1 MEKTEIEKSDVLGT
15 LKKFFQWEA
24 VGGVLLAFATI
35 LALIVA
41 NTSLDSFFSDIFK
54 MPVIVKFG
62 DFGVEKTFLHWIND
76 GLMVVFFFMVGLEL
90 KREWIEGELSKPE
103 SRVLP
108 GICAI
113 MGMLVPA
120 LIYIIFNYND
130 SIRMKGWAIPAATDI
145 AFALGVLS
153 LFGKKVPVGLKVF
166 LVSLAI
172 MDDVGVIIIIA
183 IFYTAQISQ
192 AALIFAGSMLV
203 ILWTLNKKKVY
214 ILSPYLW
221 FGLLLWLC
229 VLKSGVHATLA
240 GVLLAFFIPIR
251 NHKNGSSPL
260 RKLEHELHPLVM
272 LVILPLFAFANA
284 RVPLNIEQIQ
294 GMMDSASLGVI
305 LGLVLGKP
313 IGILLGAWL
322 GIKVFKASLPEG
334 MNQTL
339 LIGLAFLCGIGFT
352 MSLFITT
359 LAFEQN
365 IDLVVGSRMGILVAS
380 LIASMIGALL
390 ISIGLR
396 QKSQ

>member
-1 MEKTEIEKSDVLGT
+1 MHKTDVLGT
-15 LKKFFQWEA
+15 LKRFFQWEA
-24 VGGVLLAFATI
+24 VGGILLAFATL

-41 NTSLDSFFSDIFK
+41 NTSLDSVFSEIFK

-76 GLMVVFFFMVGLEL
+76 GLMVIFFFMVGLEL

-103 SRVLP
+103 ARVLP
-108 GICAI
+108 GICAV
-113 MGMLVPA
+113 MGMIVPA
-120 LIYIIFNYND
+120 LVYIALNYD
-130 SIRMKGWAIPAATDI
+130 DTTRIKGWAIPAATDI

-192 AALIFAGSMLV
+192 AALIFAASMLA
-203 ILWTLNKKKVY
+203 ILWTLNKYRVY

-251 NHKNGSSPL
+251 NHKDNSSPL

-284 RVPLNIEQIQ
+284 RVPFNIEQIK
-294 GMMDSASLGVI
+294 GMLDPVSLGVV

-334 MNQTL
+334 MNKTL
-339 LIGLAFLCGIGFT
+339 LVGLAFLCGIGFT

-359 LAFEQN
+359 LAFDQN
-365 IDLVVGSRMGILVAS
+365 MNLVIGSRMGILVAS
-380 LIASMIGALL
+380 FIAALIGALL

-396 QKSQ
+396 AKNSKN